1 MRHSKRSDLEVKRGE
16 VFTRPFFCYLK
27 YSLPVFFMLTLY
39 PMLVG
44 RTDVRT
50 YTEDVNWLPDR
61 YYESDFF
68 LFVKMTAL
76 YVCAG
81 FMLSLLL
88 WSVWENRKTAHRR
101 LAFAAKRYLSGWLLV
116 VYGLFAVVSSLLSEN
131 RLLSIRGISGNMQG
145 AVVVCCYL
153 FIFFYS
159 MWWAVGEKRNE
170 NGTNGCADSG
180 YRFRIMVI
188 LMGAGSA
195 FLGIVG
201 ISQLFG
207 FDLLSMGLVKEFLG
221 GREAKVKHFIYLT
234 LYHWNYVGSYVAL
247 LLPVAVAMIF
257 YGWKQ
262 GRKKWMTVWFVLFY
276 LLVICLCGSQSRT
289 GAIGVVV
296 SGVLAVFL
304 FRNFLRKCWKPFLA
318 VAVSVLFIAFFC
330 NLYITGSIWG
340 KWNQICYETKGS
352 KRLSYMITG
361 KDEVKIRFK
370 GEILRLQI
378 EGEGEN
384 ITPDIRDKNGKSF
397 MLLKKGKTY
406 HVGKKPLDLL
416 SFTRCEIKDHGKLLY
431 GYRIHCKKASFVVT
445 NQFGDGSYYYQNA
458 CGKFDKMIKA
468 DTAFPS
474 WMNGFASL
482 RGFVWSRTV
491 PLLKETIFLGVGA
504 EFNDSFLT
512 VAPVFWCLAG
522 VGEGLRF
529 RKIRRKS
536 SGATWISPLDIT

>member
-1 MRHSKRSDLEVKRGE
+1 M
-16 VFTRPFFCYLK
+16 
-27 YSLPVFFMLTLY
+27 
-39 PMLVG
+39 
-44 RTDVRT
+44 
-50 YTEDVNWLPDR
+50 
-61 YYESDFF
+61 
-68 LFVKMTAL
+68 
-76 YVCAG
+76 
-81 FMLSLLL
+81 
-88 WSVWENRKTAHRR
+88 
-101 LAFAAKRYLSGWLLV
+101 
-116 VYGLFAVVSSLLSEN
+116 
-131 RLLSIRGISGNMQG
+131 
-145 AVVVCCYL
+145 
-153 FIFFYS
+153 
-159 MWWAVGEKRNE
+159 
-170 NGTNGCADSG
+170 
-180 YRFRIMVI
+180 
-188 LMGAGSA
+188 
-195 FLGIVG
+195 
-201 ISQLFG
+201 
-207 FDLLSMGLVKEFLG
+207 
-221 GREAKVKHFIYLT
+221 
-234 LYHWNYVGSYVAL
+234 GSYVAL
-247 LLPVAVAMIF
+247 LLSVSVAMIF
-257 YGWKQ
+257 YGWKH
-262 GRKKWMTVWFVLFY
+262 
-276 LLVICLCGSQSRT
+276 
-289 GAIGVVV
+289 
-296 SGVLAVFL
+296 
-304 FRNFLRKCWKPFLA
+304 FLA

-330 NLYITGSIWG
+330 NFYITGSIWG

-361 KDEVKIRFK
+361 KDEVKIRFN
-370 GEILRLQI
+370 GEILWLQI

-529 RKIRRKS
+529 RKSQRKS
-536 SGATWISPLDIT
+536 SGATWISLLDIT

>member
-1 MRHSKRSDLEVKRGE
+1 
-16 VFTRPFFCYLK
+16 
-27 YSLPVFFMLTLY
+27 ML
-39 PMLVG
+39 
-44 RTDVRT
+44 
-50 YTEDVNWLPDR
+50 
-61 YYESDFF
+61 F
-68 LFVKMTAL
+68 
-76 YVCAG
+76 
-81 FMLSLLL
+81 LLL
-88 WSVWENRKTAHRR
+88 WSVWKNRKTAHRR
-101 LAFAAKRYLSGWLLV
+101 LS
-116 VYGLFAVVSSLLSEN
+116 FAVIFLS
-131 RLLSIRGISGNMQG
+131 
-145 AVVVCCYL
+145 
-153 FIFFYS
+153 FFYS
-159 MWWAVGEKRNE
+159 MWWAQGKNRTE

-188 LMGAGSA
+188 LMGAGIA
-195 FLGIVG
+195 LLGIVV

-207 FDLLSMGLVKEFLG
+207 FDLLSMGSVKELLG

-234 LYHWNYVGSYVAL
+234 LYHWNYVGSYVA
-247 LLPVAVAMIF
+247 
-257 YGWKQ
+257 
-262 GRKKWMTVWFVLFY
+262 
-276 LLVICLCGSQSRT
+276 
-289 GAIGVVV
+289 
-296 SGVLAVFL
+296 
-304 FRNFLRKCWKPFLA
+304 
-318 VAVSVLFIAFFC
+318 
-330 NLYITGSIWG
+330 
-340 KWNQICYETKGS
+340 
-352 KRLSYMITG
+352 
-361 KDEVKIRFK
+361 
-370 GEILRLQI
+370 LQI

-529 RKIRRKS
+529 RKSQRKS
-536 SGATWISPLDIT
+536 SGATWISLLDIT